1 METVINM
8 LTAFAIIVII
18 LINGASR
25 LYFKRKFNAKVHI
38 ADVAKA
44 VHRQQLA
51 KQGLHNGHTK

>member
-8 LTAFAIIVII
+8 LTALTIIVII

-25 LYFKRKFNAKVHI
+25 MYFKRKFNAKVHI

-44 VHRQQLA
+44 VNRQQIA
-51 KQGLHNGHTK
+51 KQRLHNVHTK